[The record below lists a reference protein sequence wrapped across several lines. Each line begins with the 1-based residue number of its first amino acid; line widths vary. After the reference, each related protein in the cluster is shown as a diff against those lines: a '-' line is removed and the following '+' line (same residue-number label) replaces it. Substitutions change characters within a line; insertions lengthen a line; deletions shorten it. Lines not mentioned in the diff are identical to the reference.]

1 MDVKLKAVKGLTYNT
16 RRLLPG
22 DVFEARPRDARVLLA
37 TRKVQA
43 VREPV
48 DLAPPPPAVAEK
60 IAKAAAS
67 VRKPTTLIDEP
78 YAGESPPPSQEPA
91 LQTASAVGA
100 MTTEQMP
107 NAAAPESDLAAAR
120 TEYERVSGKK
130 AFNGWDVATLQAK
143 TAAVAKPA

>member
-60 IAKAAAS
+60 IAAAA
-67 VRKPTTLIDEP
+67 
-78 YAGESPPPSQEPA
+78 APPSAPPA
-91 LQTASAVGA
+91 PAPEAPPADATVGA
-100 MTTEQMP
+100 MTTGQMP
-107 NAAAPESDLAAAR
+107 NAAAPSSDLAAAR